1 MGAEMP
7 IGLLTLEIH
16 IPDARSLKD
25 KRQVLRSL
33 KDTLRAHFNVA
44 VAELD
49 HQDLW
54 QRSRV
59 GVVSISSDSKHL
71 EGSIAAIAA
80 ASERLLGRDL
90 VSQEIEYF
98 EDTAP

>member
-1 MGAEMP
+1 MP

-33 KDTLRAHFNVA
+33 KDRLRAHFNVA

-59 GVVSISSDSKHL
+59 GVVSLSGDAKHL
-71 EGSIAAIAA
+71 EESLAAIAA
-80 ASERLLGRDL
+80 ESERLLGRDL
-90 VSQEIEYF
+90 VSQEVDYF
-98 EDTAP
+98 EEAAS

>member
-1 MGAEMP
+1 MP

-33 KDTLRAHFNVA
+33 KDRLRNQFNVA

-49 HQDLW
+49 HQDVW
-54 QRSRV
+54 QRALV
-59 GVVSISSDSKHL
+59 GVVTLSNDEQHL
-71 EGSIAAIAA
+71 RESLDHVAAEA
-80 ASERLLGRDL
+80 ERLLGRDL
-90 VSQEIEYF
+90 VAQDVEVL
-98 EDTAP
+98 

>member
-1 MGAEMP
+1 MP
-7 IGLLTLEIH
+7 IGLVTLEIH

-33 KDTLRAHFNVA
+33 KDRLRGYFNVA

-54 QRSRV
+54 QRSVV
-59 GVVSISSDSKHL
+59 GVVGISADDEHL
-71 EGSIAAIAA
+71 SQSMAAVLE
-80 ASERLLGRDL
+80 ASEQVLGRDL
-90 VSQEIEYF
+90 ISHEIDYF
-98 EDTAP
+98 

>member
-1 MGAEMP
+1 MP

-16 IPDARSLKD
+16 ISDARSLKD

-33 KDTLRAHFNVA
+33 KDRLRAHFNVA
-44 VAELD
+44 VSELD
-49 HQDLW
+49 HQDVW

-59 GVVSISSDSKHL
+59 GVVSISGDGRHL
-71 EGSIAAIAA
+71 EESMSAIAA
-80 ASERLLGRDL
+80 ESERMLGRDL

-98 EDTAP
+98 EDQE